1 MTMLF
6 GVELFVDELK
16 VARRAGDARGRE
28 GDRGAPH
35 TGSYGERRR
44 GTKPPAAVSSAAAAA
59 RSASIKNRQSWYLRR
74 PASINATVAKALP
87 SVWRYEAGHLLLLLL
102 GVGR

>member
-1 MTMLF
+1 MLF
-6 GVELFVDELK
+6 GVELFVDELE

-44 GTKPPAAVSSAAAAA
+44 GAEPPAAVSSADAAV
-59 RSASIKNRQSWYLRR
+59 RSASIKNRQSWFLRR
-74 PASINATVAKALP
+74 RGQHS
-87 SVWRYEAGHLLLLLL
+87 RHCG
-102 GVGR
+102 